1 MKYNTI
7 KYFSTVNGDGVR
19 TAVFVSG
26 CNIHCPGCFNK
37 KAQDFDYGKP
47 LDDEVIERVL
57 TSIDK
62 PYISGLSILGGEPLD
77 ERNLQGVNY
86 LIDKFRERFGDSKT
100 IWMWSGFYFD
110 DLNSSQLDVVKKVDV
125 LVDGP
130 FIEKEFRKMPYRGS
144 LNQHI
149 IRLRG

>member
-1 MKYNTI
+1 MNYNTI

-77 ERNLQGVNY
+77 ERNLQGVSWGLNVMVTFMMIIQTIATIFSGIDY
-86 LIDKFRERFGDSKT
+86 MKGAKDLIKD
-100 IWMWSGFYFD
+100 
-110 DLNSSQLDVVKKVDV
+110 
-125 LVDGP
+125 
-130 FIEKEFRKMPYRGS
+130 
-144 LNQHI
+144 
-149 IRLRG
+149 